1 MVACIIA
8 EQPWRLC
15 IIASCSCYSAVDLT
29 VALTNILKIRINK
42 SELSTTPQESPLKP
56 QILPQSLAICA
67 DATVGVARAGR
78 VGRGWFRQD
87 IHEGE
92 VGSVVSVGVRAPFA
106 SW

>member
-1 MVACIIA
+1 MVASIIA
-8 EQPWRLC
+8 EQPWRLR
-15 IIASCSCYSAVDLT
+15 INASCPRYFAVDLT
-29 VALTNILKIRINK
+29 VALTNIFKIQINK

-67 DATVGVARAGR
+67 DSTVGVTRAGR

-92 VGSVVSVGVRAPFA
+92 VGSVVSAGI
-106 SW
+106 